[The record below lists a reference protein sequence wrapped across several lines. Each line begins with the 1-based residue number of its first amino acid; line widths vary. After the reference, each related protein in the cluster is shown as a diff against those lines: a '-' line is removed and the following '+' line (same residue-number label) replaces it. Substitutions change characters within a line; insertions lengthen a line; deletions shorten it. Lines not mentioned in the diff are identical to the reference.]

1 MTLKFLVD
9 ILDTRSKQRL
19 GSSLNHD
26 VILFLTIRPYGGVVE
41 MREHVLLE
49 RDHGGLRLGRTQ
61 RLGQHQCK
69 GIDHSHARLSGHKC
83 GGL

>member
-1 MTLKFLVD
+1 MYFV
-9 ILDTRSKQRL
+9 ILIFIFPYIPFINRSRQWL

-49 RDHGGLRLGRTQ
+49 RDHGGLGLGRQ
-61 RLGQHQCK
+61 PDGESQ
-69 GIDHSHARLSGHKC
+69 
-83 GGL
+83 GLKLAEELVR